1 MKGKIFNAQEVQ
13 AIIAGTK
20 TMFREVIKT
29 CKKHPNNVCKKVR
42 NGHYGLNLKQDGL
55 FWRPYGGSELQPFP
69 YCDGKLSASN
79 SLDEFCP
86 YQVGQKIFCKES
98 FLQKL
103 GSTQLPSGEHETFFT
118 SSKVEYVAD
127 GAQERWDNPNVFYP
141 NWWKKRPAQHMKQE
155 HSRLTLE
162 ITGIKVE
169 RLKDIS
175 KEDAIKEGATSRP
188 NCHGYANRYEGWCM
202 NWNKVGETSK
212 WASNRKT
219 LSESDVCMG
228 SAQYAFINFWI
239 ANHKK
244 PEEKF
249 EANPFVWVVDF
260 KIIN

>member
-13 AIIAGTK
+13 AIIAGNK
-20 TMFREVIKT
+20 TMFREVIKPCKQHPKSL
-29 CKKHPNNVCKKVR
+29 CKKTR
-42 NGHYGLNLKQDGL
+42 RAHYSIDFTENGL

-79 SLDEFCP
+79 SLDEFCS

-98 FLQKL
+98 FGKDWFSNICYKATDQA
-103 GSTQLPSGEHETFFT
+103 GYAV
-118 SSKVEYVAD
+118 SSWE
-127 GAQERWDNPNVFYP
+127 
-141 NWWKKRPAQHMKQE
+141 PASRMKQE

-162 ITGIKVE
+162 ITDIKVE
-169 RLKDIS
+169 RLAEIS
-175 KEDAIKEGATSRP
+175 EEDAIKEGATSRP

-219 LSESDVCMG
+219 LSESDICMG
-228 SAQYAFINFWI
+228 SAQYAFINSWI
-239 ANHKK
+239 ATHKK

-249 EANPFVWVVDF
+249 EVNPFVWVVDF
-260 KIIN
+260 KINK